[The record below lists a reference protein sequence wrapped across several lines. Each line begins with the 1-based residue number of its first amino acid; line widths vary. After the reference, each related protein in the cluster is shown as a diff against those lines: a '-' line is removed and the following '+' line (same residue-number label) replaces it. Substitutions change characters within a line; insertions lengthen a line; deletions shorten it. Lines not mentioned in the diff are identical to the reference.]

1 MNTVVLSVIF
11 LGCVSLFLGICIVL
25 TSKLFKTYENPL
37 IQTVTKLLP
46 GANCGG
52 CGRAG
57 CSAFA
62 KELVETR
69 STSMSCP
76 VGGQSLREQ
85 LGSILGIKLQAA
97 TSSVAR
103 VLCQG
108 NFNKSKISG
117 EYEGIK
123 DCVAVKQAMHGSK
136 LCPYSCIGYGTCK
149 NTCKYGAISIV
160 NGVAIVDDTKCVGCG
175 ECIRNCPMG
184 CLALLPKDQKVFVAC
199 RSQDKGGVTR
209 KLCETGCIGCG
220 KCTRVCENGA
230 ITVTNFVS
238 KIDYSKCTGCGK
250 CYEVC
255 PSHCIVNTKVDK
267 NGEKENKG

>member
-11 LGCVSLFLGICIVL
+11 LGSVSLILGVCIVL

-57 CSAFA
+57 CAAFA

-76 VGGQSLREQ
+76 VGGQALREQ
-85 LGSILGIKLQAA
+85 LGSILGIKLQAVTA
-97 TSSVAR
+97 SVAR

-108 NFNKSKISG
+108 NFNKSRMSG
-117 EYEGIK
+117 EYEGIH

-149 NTCKYGAISIV
+149 NTCKYGAISIS
-160 NGVAIVDDTKCVGCG
+160 NGVAIVDENKCVGCG
-175 ECIRNCPMG
+175 ECIKNCPMG
-184 CLALLPKDQKVFVAC
+184 CLVLLPKDQKTFVAC
-199 RSQDKGGVTR
+199 RSQDKGAITR
-209 KLCETGCIGCG
+209 KLCQTGCIGCG
-220 KCTRVCENGA
+220 KCSKVCEQGA

-238 KIDYSKCTGCGK
+238 KIDYSKCISCGK
-250 CYEVC
+250 CVEAC
-255 PSHCIVNTKVDK
+255 PTHCIVNTNLDNK
-267 NGEKENKG
+267 NK